1 DGSYKMNHFRWSGPP
16 KD

>member
-16 KD
+16 AS